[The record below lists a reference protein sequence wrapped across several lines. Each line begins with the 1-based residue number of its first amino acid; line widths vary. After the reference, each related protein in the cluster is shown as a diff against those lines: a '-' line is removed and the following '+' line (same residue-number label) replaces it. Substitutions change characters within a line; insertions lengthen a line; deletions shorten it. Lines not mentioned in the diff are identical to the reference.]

1 MDFLEGL
8 WIQQITNSIGGVKYH
23 KKCMKCAS
31 CNRKLDS
38 RSFCIDKKEI
48 YCTVCLKKNRLAGQD
63 TPKIHPD
70 TTVIATAEGE
80 KGCPRYDYNS
90 KRSGGKLVFRIMFW
104 LLKDFTNTYYLQMQ
118 WSCLWSWK
126 IDS

>member
-1 MDFLEGL
+1 
-8 WIQQITNSIGGVKYH
+8 
-23 KKCMKCAS
+23 MKCAS

-90 KRSGGKLVFRIMFW
+90 KRSGGKLVFRINIKPNVLITKRFYEYI
-104 LLKDFTNTYYLQMQ
+104 LFAGAVELSLKLKN
-118 WSCLWSWK
+118 
-126 IDS
+126 